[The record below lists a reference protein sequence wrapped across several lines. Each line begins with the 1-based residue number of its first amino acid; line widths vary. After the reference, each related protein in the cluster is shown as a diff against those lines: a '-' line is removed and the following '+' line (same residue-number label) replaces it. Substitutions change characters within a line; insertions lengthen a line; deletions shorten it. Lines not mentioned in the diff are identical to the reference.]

1 MYNTDWC
8 RRIRSRAIGFRDTR
22 RPCRRPHVTAKSL
35 SPNVLISSFF
45 CRLSNESGRVAQLPP
60 GSRLFVALSHMH
72 AQPAARL
79 HRAHS
84 DASLGT
90 LPLVFCNLPPTAASA
105 RPWLSVRRRRRF
117 VNQKPNGTHSGEVE
131 FINPGQR
138 CPVPSPWRSVNSS
151 VLTTVCRDQR
161 QGNDSLQPDRPAA
174 RYKAIAGGGGEV
186 RRR

>member
-1 MYNTDWC
+1 MYHIRSDWC
-8 RRIRSRAIGFRDTR
+8 RRIRSRANIVLLLPVVERIRSCRTASA
-22 RPCRRPHVTAKSL
+22 RP
-35 SPNVLISSFF
+35 
-45 CRLSNESGRVAQLPP
+45 
-60 GSRLFVALSHMH
+60 RLFVALSHMH

-90 LPLVFCNLPPTAASA
+90 LPLVFCNLPPTAAGA

-117 VNQKPNGTHSGEVE
+117 VNQKANGTHSGEVE

-186 RRR
+186 RQR